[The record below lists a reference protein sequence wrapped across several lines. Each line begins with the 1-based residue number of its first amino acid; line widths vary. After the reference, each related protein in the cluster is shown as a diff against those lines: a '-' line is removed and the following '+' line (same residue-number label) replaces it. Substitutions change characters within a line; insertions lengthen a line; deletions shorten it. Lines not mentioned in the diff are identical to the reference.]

1 MNSLLTHRK
10 TILAVTVLSLA
21 LAACSKKEEEHE
33 PSAIEQAGQ
42 ELGHAAAQDLKEEI
56 NQAKDV
62 GDQVQ
67 QAAENLDKQIDEQTT
82 SEEEKP

>member
-1 MNSLLTHRK
+1 MNSLLINRK
-10 TILAVTVLSLA
+10 TILAVAVLSLV
-21 LAACSKKEEEHE
+21 LAACSKKEEHE

-62 GDQVQ
+62 GEQAQ

-82 SEEEKP
+82 TEEEKP